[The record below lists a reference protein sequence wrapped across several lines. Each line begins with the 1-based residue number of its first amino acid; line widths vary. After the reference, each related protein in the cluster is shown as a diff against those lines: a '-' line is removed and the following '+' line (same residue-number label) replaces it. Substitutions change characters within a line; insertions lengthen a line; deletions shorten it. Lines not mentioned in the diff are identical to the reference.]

1 MVDFARLPTEQ
12 SNPRSR
18 RLDLLSTEKI
28 IHLMN
33 DEDRCVL
40 NAVRGA
46 RAGLTRAVNLVV
58 QSLSREGR
66 LFLFGAGTSGRL
78 CVLEA
83 AECPPTFNTRPGQIQ
98 AFMAGGKRALFRSQE
113 GAEDREP
120 EARRLV
126 GQKVR
131 LGDVLVGVAASG
143 VTPFVRAALSAA
155 RRKRAGTILISCNPS
170 TSLKSLADVLIP
182 LKTGPEILAGSTR
195 MKAGSATKMALN
207 ILTTAS
213 MVRLGK
219 VYGHWMVDLQPRSK
233 KLVARGLRLI
243 QRLGGVSEKEALRLF
258 RQARGRVKP
267 AVLMARRGVSFTDA
281 QRLLKSHRG
290 SLRKSLD

>member
-18 RLDLLSTEKI
+18 RLDLLSSRQI
-28 IHLMN
+28 IAVMN
-33 DEDRCVL
+33 DEDRRVL
-40 NAVRGA
+40 SAVRGA
-46 RAGLTRAVNLVV
+46 RAGLARAVELVV
-58 QSLSREGR
+58 TALSRGGR

-98 AFMAGGKRALFRSQE
+98 AFMAGGKKAVFRSQE

-126 GQKVR
+126 NKKVR
-131 LGDVLVGVAASG
+131 RGDVVVGVAASG
-143 VTPFVRAALSAA
+143 VTPFVRAALYAA
-155 RRKRAGTILISCNPS
+155 RRKRAATILISCNPS
-170 TSLKSLADVLIP
+170 TALKPLADVLIP
-182 LKTGPEILAGSTR
+182 LKTGPEILTGSTR

-233 KLVARGLRLI
+233 KLVARGLRLV
-243 QRLGGVSEKEALRLF
+243 QRLGGVSEKEAAKLF
-258 RQARGRVKP
+258 RRAHGRVKP
-267 AVLMARRGVSFTDA
+267 AILMARKNISFPEA
-281 QRLLKSHRG
+281 QRLLKSRAG